1 MAVWNRRLHGD
12 RHKCAGM
19 NRIRVFVGLSYD
31 DLTPGGDRRSMVVP
45 LLMNRLAAA
54 ISTSLFV
61 LGLSAAAAQEPTL
74 ATVLDR
80 AATYVADFE
89 RQLSGIVAEER
100 YVQEVKA
107 FSRRSGCPAEATYTA
122 ILRCRGQ
129 LTTPIRLEL
138 KSDLLLVQAARKW
151 VQFRDVFEADGVS
164 VRDRPERLTRLFLVE
179 SAASR
184 DRIGAILKESA
195 RYNIGD
201 IQRNINT
208 PVFALQIL
216 ERSNQPR
223 FKFKRSNDRVPDG
236 VKKEP
241 ALPGAFRTSTEV
253 WAIEYEEKQPGTII
267 RTTDYRDLP
276 SRGRFWIEP
285 DTGHVLISEL
295 VARNRAVHATV
306 DVSYQSEPL
315 LGLLVPIEMRER
327 YDDHRGARID
337 AVASYGR
344 FRQFQVNTNETFLIN
359 R

>member
-1 MAVWNRRLHGD
+1 MAPGSSPS
-12 RHKCAGM
+12 CATS
-19 NRIRVFVGLSYD
+19 RDASSHS
-31 DLTPGGDRRSMVVP
+31 PGS
-45 LLMNRLAAA
+45 
-54 ISTSLFV
+54 
-61 LGLSAAAAQEPTL
+61 
-74 ATVLDR
+74 
-80 AATYVADFE
+80 
-89 RQLSGIVAEER
+89 
-100 YVQEVKA
+100 
-107 FSRRSGCPAEATYTA
+107 
-122 ILRCRGQ
+122 
-129 LTTPIRLEL
+129 PIRLEL
-138 KSDLLLVQAARKW
+138 KSDLLLVQSAASRKW

-164 VRDRPERLTRLFLVE
+164 VRDRAERLTRLFLNE

-184 DRIGAILKESA
+184 DQVGAILKESA

-223 FKFKRSNDRVPDG
+223 FKFKRTNDRVPDG

-241 ALPGAFRTSTEV
+241 AVSAAFRTSIEV
-253 WAIEYEEKQPGTII
+253 WAIEYEEKQPGTLI

-285 DTGHVLISEL
+285 DTGRVLISEL
-295 VARNRAVHATV
+295 VARNRAVHGTV

-327 YDDHRGARID
+327 YDDQRGARIE
-337 AVASYGR
+337 AVATYGR
-344 FRQFQVNTNETFLIN
+344 FRQFQVNTSETFLIK

>member
-1 MAVWNRRLHGD
+1 MRNGRFCSIIFAA
-12 RHKCAGM
+12 AGM
-19 NRIRVFVGLSYD
+19 SFLARPAPAR
-31 DLTPGGDRRSMVVP
+31 PAP
-45 LLMNRLAAA
+45 LD
-54 ISTSLFV
+54 
-61 LGLSAAAAQEPTL
+61 
-74 ATVLDR
+74 TVLER
-80 AATYVADFE
+80 AGAYVAEFQ

-107 FSRRSGCPAEATYTA
+107 FARRSGCPATATYTA
-122 ILRCRGQ
+122 ILRCQGQ

-138 KSDLLLVQAARKW
+138 KSDLLLVQSAASRKW

-164 VRDRPERLTRLFLVE
+164 VRDRAERLTRLFLNE

-184 DRIGAILKESA
+184 DQVGAILKESA

-223 FKFKRSNDRVPDG
+223 FKFKRTNDRVPDG

-241 ALPGAFRTSTEV
+241 AVSAAFRTSIEV
-253 WAIEYEEKQPGTII
+253 WAIEYEEKQPGTLI

-285 DTGHVLISEL
+285 DTGRVLISEL
-295 VARNRAVHATV
+295 VARNRAVHGTV

-327 YDDHRGARID
+327 YDDQRGARIE
-337 AVASYGR
+337 AVATYGR
-344 FRQFQVNTNETFLIN
+344 FRQFQVNTSETFLIK

>member
-1 MAVWNRRLHGD
+1 MG
-12 RHKCAGM
+12 
-19 NRIRVFVGLSYD
+19 S
-31 DLTPGGDRRSMVVP
+31 
-45 LLMNRLAAA
+45 LAQP
-54 ISTSLFV
+54 
-61 LGLSAAAAQEPTL
+61 AAAQPLTL
-74 ATVLDR
+74 ARVLDR

-107 FSRRSGCPAEATYTA
+107 FARRSGCPASGTYMA
-122 ILRCRGQ
+122 ILSCRGQ
-129 LTTPIRLEL
+129 LTTPMRLEL
-138 KSDLLLVQAARKW
+138 KSDLLLVQSAATRKW

-164 VRDRPERLTRLFLVE
+164 VRDRHERLTRLFLDE

-184 DRIGAILKESA
+184 NQVGAILKESA

-216 ERSNQPR
+216 EQSNQPR

-241 ALPGAFRTSTEV
+241 AVPGAFRTSIEV

-285 DTGHVLISEL
+285 DTGRVLISEL
-295 VARNRAVHATV
+295 VARNRTVHGTV

-327 YDDHRGARID
+327 YDDIRGARIE
-337 AVASYGR
+337 AVATYGR
-344 FRQFQVNTNETFLIN
+344 FRQFQVNVDEQFLIKK
-359 R
+359 